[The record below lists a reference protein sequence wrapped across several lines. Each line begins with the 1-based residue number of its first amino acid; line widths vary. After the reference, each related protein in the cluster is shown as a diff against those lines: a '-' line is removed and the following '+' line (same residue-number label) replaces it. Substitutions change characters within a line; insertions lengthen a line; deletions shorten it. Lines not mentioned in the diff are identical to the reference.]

1 MKHKLLLV
9 GRNRRLINDFFM
21 QLDFYFEC
29 MSSSVIFA
37 DLKAHYQY
45 FKPDAVVYCMHSEQR
60 DDMVSVISFVE
71 NTIKKEELP
80 FIVIS
85 DNFDYDFLCKLPG
98 GRADVRISTSE
109 SIHFMQEEIISV
121 VVKNKN
127 KAMEKANK
135 KVDIDSMDNTAALL
149 ARMESELDSLNS
161 EESKEKNSGG
171 WDSGKHTSHSARPR
185 ILVVDDS
192 TIIHKTLKS
201 YMENDYDVS
210 SAISGMAALK
220 FLNVKEVDLILLDY
234 EMPEMS
240 GPDVLKKLR
249 ENPMTADI
257 PVVFLTGI
265 NDASKIQKALVLKPD
280 GYLLKPVEKSMLMEK
295 IKELLEHN

>member
-1 MKHKLLLV
+1 
-9 GRNRRLINDFFM
+9 
-21 QLDFYFEC
+21 
-29 MSSSVIFA
+29 
-37 DLKAHYQY
+37 
-45 FKPDAVVYCMHSEQR
+45 
-60 DDMVSVISFVE
+60 
-71 NTIKKEELP
+71 
-80 FIVIS
+80 
-85 DNFDYDFLCKLPG
+85 
-98 GRADVRISTSE
+98 
-109 SIHFMQEEIISV
+109 
-121 VVKNKN
+121 
-127 KAMEKANK
+127 
-135 KVDIDSMDNTAALL
+135 
-149 ARMESELDSLNS
+149 
-161 EESKEKNSGG
+161 
-171 WDSGKHTSHSARPR
+171 
-185 ILVVDDS
+185 
-192 TIIHKTLKS
+192 
-201 YMENDYDVS
+201 MENDYDVS